1 MAYGII
7 GAGQETKRQAL
18 SGLDEAA
25 RLEQRNNMARDAR
38 EQAKI
43 AQRSQM
49 VGMVGGVA
57 ADKAVGYGMEKYA
70 AKKAAEKAALK
81 GGMSSVAAPVSQT
94 TAALGSAV
102 PGSSVAASGQA
113 GALLNAAVPGAQAA
127 AGGGLAAP
135 GVTAGMSAAAAPG
148 VAAGTAAGTA
158 ATGAAATGAATGAA
172 ATGAAAGGAAAGGA
186 AAGGASASAG
196 VLGAMGPAGWMALAG
211 LLAFSIFD

>member
-38 EQAKI
+38 EQAKM

-57 ADKAVGYGMEKYA
+57 ADRAVGYGMDRLA
-70 AKKAAEKAALK
+70 TKKAAQEFGRQGAQQTLNIGTELAAK
-81 GGMSSVAAPVSQT
+81 NVAAANKAIGAANT
-94 TAALGSAV
+94 TA
-102 PGSSVAASGQA
+102 
-113 GALLNAAVPGAQAA
+113 
-127 AGGGLAAP
+127 LAAP
-135 GVTAGMSAAAAPG
+135 GTVAGTTAAAAPG
-148 VAAGTAAGTA
+148 AVGAATTGAAAAG
-158 ATGAAATGAATGAA
+158 TGAAATGAATGAA
-172 ATGAAAGGAAAGGA
+172 ATGAAATGAAAGGA

>member
-25 RLEQRNNMARDAR
+25 RLEQRNQMARDAR
-38 EQAKI
+38 EQAKT

-57 ADKAVGYGMEKYA
+57 ADRAVGYGMDRLA
-70 AKKAAEKAALK
+70 TKKAAQEFGRQGAQQTLNIGTELAAK
-81 GGMSSVAAPVSQT
+81 NVAAANKAIGNAGMAITKDVTAGAVQQAANT
-94 TAALGSAV
+94 TA
-102 PGSSVAASGQA
+102 
-113 GALLNAAVPGAQAA
+113 
-127 AGGGLAAP
+127 LAAP
-135 GVTAGMSAAAAPG
+135 GTVAGTTAAAAPG
-148 VAAGTAAGTA
+148 AVGAATTGAAAAG
-158 ATGAAATGAATGAA
+158 TGAAATGAAGGAA
-172 ATGAAAGGAAAGGA
+172 ATGAAAG
-186 AAGGASASAG
+186 AGGASASAG